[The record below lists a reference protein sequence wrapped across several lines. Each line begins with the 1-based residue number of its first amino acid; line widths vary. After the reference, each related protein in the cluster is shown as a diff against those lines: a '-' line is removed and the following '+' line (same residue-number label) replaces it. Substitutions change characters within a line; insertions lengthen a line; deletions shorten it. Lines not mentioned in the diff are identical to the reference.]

1 MSKLIVTSP
10 TDTTI
15 RFERQLGAS
24 PERVFEA
31 FTEADLMRQ
40 WYSDPS
46 NPIIAVESDPR
57 EGGAYKMVWS
67 GSDGQMIMS
76 GIYTLFKRPKALH
89 STENWE
95 PDWAGGEVLNDIE
108 FHASEAGTEMILT
121 STYTSKDARDGAKG
135 GAEEGFGACL
145 DAMESLLASTAPV

>member
-1 MSKLIVTSP
+1 MSKLTVTTP

-31 FTEADLMRQ
+31 FTEADLMKQ

-57 EGGAYKMVWS
+57 EGGAYKMVWD
-67 GSDGQMIMS
+67 GSEGQVIMS
-76 GIYTLFKRPKALH
+76 GIYTLFNRPNALQ

-108 FHASEAGTEMILT
+108 FHATGAGTQMILT
-121 STYTSKDARDGAKG
+121 STYTSKDARDGAKE
-135 GAEEGFGACL
+135 GAAEGFGACL
-145 DAMESLLASTAPV
+145 DAMDALLASTAV